1 MSESTSPAAIEAE
14 IARNRAELQR
24 TVDELSQRLD
34 PRNQA
39 RHAVEEAKAA
49 VADLKRRVTGEV
61 PGPGEAEATRTGW
74 IVLGVGAALAAAV
87 VTTVIRK
94 L

>member
-1 MSESTSPAAIEAE
+1 M
-14 IARNRAELQR
+14 
-24 TVDELSQRLD
+24 
-34 PRNQA
+34 
-39 RHAVEEAKAA
+39 
-49 VADLKRRVTGEV
+49 VADLKRRVTGEI

-87 VTTVIRK
+87 VATVIRK